1 VIDLSN
7 LLHRSAS
14 NYPRENSRAA
24 AVLQLQK
31 FSLIR
36 MQKGSLK
43 MSHQAMFEL
52 GAPELEHVAGGVGAA
67 PVVPSGTTG
76 VKYVSNGPNGVET
89 GTLFTT
95 TFGSV
100 FVSAQPDEAF
110 DAAP

>member
-1 VIDLSN
+1 
-7 LLHRSAS
+7 
-14 NYPRENSRAA
+14 
-24 AVLQLQK
+24 
-31 FSLIR
+31 

-52 GAPELEHVAGGVGAA
+52 GASELEHVAGGAGAA
-67 PVVPSGTTG
+67 PIVPSGTTG
-76 VKYVSNGPNGVET
+76 VKYVSNGPNGVDT

-95 TFGSV
+95 SFGSV